1 MPIFLFAFL
10 LGFKHAIEPDH
21 IVSVSNIVSTTK
33 NIRKAAMVGVTW
45 GMGHTATLLIIGM
58 IAIMLKQE
66 IPTGIADFLEI
77 GVGIMIIFLGVRTII
92 NYKKNLHSHGHSHN
106 DTHGSGIIDYI
117 KSLSIGFIQGL
128 AGSAA
133 MVLLTVST
141 ANSYLEGSLFIAIFG
156 LGTIISMLLC
166 TLIIGIPFAVNS
178 NPNINRFMNLAIGIS
193 SLGFGSYYVY
203 SLISI

>member
-1 MPIFLFAFL
+1 MPTFLFAFL
-10 LGFKHAIEPDH
+10 LGLKHAIEPDH
-21 IVSVSNIVSTTK
+21 IISVSNIVGTTK

-66 IPTGIADFLEI
+66 IPSGLADLLEI
-77 GVGIMIIFLGVRTII
+77 GVGVMIIFLGIKTIL
-92 NYKKNLHSHGHSHN
+92 NYKKNLHSHSH
-106 DTHGSGIIDYI
+106 DDIHGSGVIDYI

-141 ANSYLEGSLFIAIFG
+141 ANGYLEGGLFIAVFG
-156 LGTIISMLLC
+156 LGTIVSMLLC
-166 TLIIGIPFAVNS
+166 TLIMGIPFAVN
-178 NPNINRFMNLAIGIS
+178 NNANVNRFMNLAIGIS
-193 SLGFGSYYVY
+193 SLGFGFYYVY
-203 SLISI
+203 SLVSI